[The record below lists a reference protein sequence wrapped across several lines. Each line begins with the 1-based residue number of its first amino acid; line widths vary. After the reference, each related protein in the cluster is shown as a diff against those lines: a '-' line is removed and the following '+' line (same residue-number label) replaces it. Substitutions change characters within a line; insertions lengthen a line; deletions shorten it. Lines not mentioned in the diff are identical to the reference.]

1 MLLTIAIDVVKA
13 LIVIIFLMAAF
24 GYMTLIERKLL
35 GRFQFRPGPNRVGPK
50 GILQPLAD
58 GLKLLLKEE
67 IIPEGV
73 DRFIFIF
80 APLIS
85 LLAALLA
92 FAVIPFGPDI
102 HLFGRDIPLEIAG
115 PNLGLLYVFAIASL
129 GVYGLILAGWASQNK
144 FGLLGGLRSSAQIIS
159 YELAMGLSV
168 VGILIFAG
176 SASLNVIVAA
186 QENVWFIFPQI
197 IGFVIYFICAV
208 AETNRAPFD
217 LPEAEQEIVA
227 GYHTEYT
234 GMKFA
239 MFFMAE
245 YINMVTVSALATT
258 LFLGGWHGPAFLPGF
273 AWFLIKVALFLFLF
287 IWIRATLPR
296 IRYDKLMGFGW
307 KILLPV
313 ALVNALGT
321 AAWVAMIK

>member
-1 MLLTIAIDVVKA
+1 
-13 LIVIIFLMAAF
+13 MA
-24 GYMTLIERKLL
+24 
-35 GRFQFRPGPNRVGPK
+35 
-50 GILQPLAD
+50 D
-58 GLKLLLKEE
+58 
-67 IIPEGV
+67 
-73 DRFIFIF
+73 
-80 APLIS
+80 
-85 LLAALLA
+85 
-92 FAVIPFGPDI
+92 
-102 HLFGRDIPLEIAG
+102 
-115 PNLGLLYVFAIASL
+115 
-129 GVYGLILAGWASQNK
+129 
-144 FGLLGGLRSSAQIIS
+144 
-159 YELAMGLSV
+159 
-168 VGILIFAG
+168 
-176 SASLNVIVAA
+176 
-186 QENVWFIFPQI
+186 
-197 IGFVIYFICAV
+197 
-208 AETNRAPFD
+208 
-217 LPEAEQEIVA
+217 
-227 GYHTEYT
+227 YHTEYT